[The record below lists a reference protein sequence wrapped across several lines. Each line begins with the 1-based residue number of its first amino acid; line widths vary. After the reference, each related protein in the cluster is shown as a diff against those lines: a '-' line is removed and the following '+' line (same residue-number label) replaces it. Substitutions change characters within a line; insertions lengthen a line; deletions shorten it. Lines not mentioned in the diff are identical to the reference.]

1 MKKLYIYLI
10 FLSLSAGCN
19 SDTSNNKP
27 KELDKNAFSE
37 PSLQI
42 INDDKAEYIQK
53 LIISAKDGDVIA
65 QNELAGLYAFG
76 EGVQKNGQ
84 MFEYWSELAASNG
97 SSLAQLNLGAAYYA
111 GTNGVNQDIAK
122 AKKWLTLAADNGE
135 AIAKDYLNRLNI
147 KEIPDASIPDEI
159 KILIKN
165 NE

>member
-1 MKKLYIYLI
+1 MKKLHVYLI
-10 FLSLSAGCN
+10 GLLVLTGCN
-19 SDTSNNKP
+19 AGTSKNNLN
-27 KELDKNAFSE
+27 ESEKNEFSE
-37 PSLQI
+37 SNLKI
-42 INDDKAEYIQK
+42 NNDDKAEYIQK
-53 LIISAKDGDVIA
+53 LMISAEDGDVIA

-111 GTNGVNQDIAK
+111 GTNGVNQDISK

-135 AIAKDYLNRLNI
+135 DIAKDYLHKINN

-159 KILIKN
+159 KILMKN